1 MREQREWLVSRAEV
15 AALYAQYR
23 AFHLAFDIIPIRA
36 LDALEQD
43 RQVIRRYKELSGRK
57 DACQ

>member
-1 MREQREWLVSRAEV
+1 MRERREWVVGRAKV
-15 AALYAQYR
+15 AALYAQYW
-23 AFHLAFDIIPIRA
+23 AFHLAFDIIPIGA

-43 RQVIRRYKELSGRK
+43 RQVIRRYKKLSGRK

>member
-1 MREQREWLVSRAEV
+1 MEIYNITRPDPNIRDPW
-15 AALYAQYR
+15 
-23 AFHLAFDIIPIRA
+23 AFLGAFDIIPIGA
-36 LDALEQD
+36 LDALAQD